1 VPTELCSTRILA
13 TVRDQDRNR
22 VGLFEIDADFALCL
36 NLYPHIVGSGAEEGK
51 KGHHGH
57 HKMTLPT
64 VSNYTIR
71 DTEDNDNA
79 KQEGSIS

>member
-1 VPTELCSTRILA
+1 VSES
-13 TVRDQDRNR
+13 V
-22 VGLFEIDADFALCL
+22 
-36 NLYPHIVGSGAEEGK
+36 PHIVGSGGEEGK

-79 KQEGSIS
+79 KQEGSII